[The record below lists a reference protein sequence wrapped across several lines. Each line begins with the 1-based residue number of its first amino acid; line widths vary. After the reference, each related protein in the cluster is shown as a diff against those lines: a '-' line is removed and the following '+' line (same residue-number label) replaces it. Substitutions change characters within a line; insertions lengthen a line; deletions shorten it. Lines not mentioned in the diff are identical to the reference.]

1 LRQLWP
7 VLSAVLSPLSF
18 MACMRDHERRFQR
31 QSADQVL
38 FARARTAAVR
48 NHFDVARMTLQTLVN
63 TYPDSEYAAKAHG
76 ILDDPRIKACGGSEN
91 MQFIGGGFSSREA
104 HREEQVLF
112 PELEAEQ
119 Q

>member
-1 LRQLWP
+1 MRQLWP
-7 VLSAVLSPLSF
+7 VISAVLLPLSF
-18 MACMRDHERRFQR
+18 TACMRNPNADF
-31 QSADQVL
+31 SATRPDQVL
-38 FARARTAAVR
+38 FARARAAALR

-76 ILDDPRIKACGGSEN
+76 ILDDPRIKACGGFEN